1 MAMGSETAEVA
12 LELIRAIQADLDAI
26 REDMR
31 EIKRCLTSI
40 EASVADMT
48 VLMRTFR

>member
-1 MAMGSETAEVA
+1 MTMDSETAELA
-12 LELIRAIQADLDAI
+12 LELIRAIQVDVDAM

-48 VLMRTFR
+48 LLVQAFR